1 MIILFPY
8 FSNVDTSVLLKVKI
22 FEVVYQLSIQIM
34 VLKLFRKCNV
44 CVQNPFNK
52 VMKS

>member
-8 FSNVDTSVLLKVKI
+8 FSNIDTPVLLKVKI
-22 FEVVYQLSIQIM
+22 FEVVYQLSIQTR
-34 VLKLFRKCNV
+34 VLKRFRKCNV
-44 CVQNPFNK
+44 CVQNPYNK